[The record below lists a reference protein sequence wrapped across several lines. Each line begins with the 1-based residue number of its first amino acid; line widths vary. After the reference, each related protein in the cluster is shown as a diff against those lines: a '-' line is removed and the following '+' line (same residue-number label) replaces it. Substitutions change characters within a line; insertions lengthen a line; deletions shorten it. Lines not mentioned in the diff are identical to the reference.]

1 MGMENNIFWSE
12 TRSGF
17 EKPGGKLPIILL
29 RIAPPPP
36 SVDVVITDLHLISL
50 DLSGN
55 FLNSIQFSFTSIL
68 KKEDSQTKNG

>member
-1 MGMENNIFWSE
+1 MENNIFWSE

-17 EKPGGKLPIILL
+17 EKPDGKLPIILL
-29 RIAPPPP
+29 RSVPPAPPP
-36 SVDVVITDLHLISL
+36 VDVVITDLHLISL

-68 KKEDSQTKNG
+68 KKEDSQTKKG